1 LTSPQKKKPKKV
13 TLKNY
18 TNEQNFYSTK
28 YGDANFSPWAFPKDT
43 KNNDF
48 DMIEMNSPVS
58 TDEKIDRMTF
68 DNEYN

>member
-13 TLKNY
+13 NLKNY
-18 TNEQNFYSTK
+18 SNEQNFYLTRF
-28 YGDANFSPWAFPKDT
+28 GDANFSPWAFAKDS

-58 TDEKIDRMTF
+58 SEEKIDRITF
-68 DNEYN
+68 DN